1 MVGLVRGV
9 ASIGVALAVTSF
21 TMSARAAPA
30 RVRVDWPSVPGC
42 PGAKSVVARVE
53 REMARA
59 AAVDPVLA
67 WAEIEPPAAPG
78 DPWRVWIRTRTIGGA
93 GERTLEADT
102 CAELA
107 RASALLVA
115 LAAIRTTAP
124 ARSDE
129 IAEVVPSPA
138 WTPEPGGATSS
149 APIGLPPRPQPSGP
163 SEEPS
168 SRFIVSVG
176 TWTAAGLLPSLA
188 WGPTAAGS
196 YELGPWSAR
205 LSLRAAVLRQELLGS
220 LGATFDAIG
229 VGGDLC
235 RAFPLA
241 RAATFTSRVCAGVDL
256 DAIRARG
263 EGGATTNAVRAEAVP
278 FLGLG
283 TAWWPAR
290 PIQLGLDVRAGPS
303 LLQPSFAVVSAAEGL
318 RRLHRPSAMR
328 VEGVLTCGFA
338 F

>member
-42 PGAKSVVARVE
+42 PDAKSVAARVE

-59 AAVDPVLA
+59 AAVDPVVA
-67 WAEIEPPAAPG
+67 RAEIEPPSAAG
-78 DPWRVWIRTRTIGGA
+78 DPWRVWIRTRTSRGA

-129 IAEVVPSPA
+129 IAELVPSPA
-138 WTPEPGGATSS
+138 WTPEPGEDTSS

-168 SRFIVSVG
+168 ARFIVSAG

-188 WGPTAAGS
+188 WGPTVAGS

-205 LSLRAAVLRQELLGS
+205 LSLRAAVPRQELLGS
-220 LGATFDAIG
+220 LGATFDAL
-229 VGGDLC
+229 GGGADLC
-235 RAFPLA
+235 RAFPPG
-241 RAATFTSRVCAGVDL
+241 RSETFTSRVCAGIDL

-263 EGGATTNAVRAEAVP
+263 EGGTTTDAVRAEAVP
-278 FLGLG
+278 FFGLG
-283 TAWWPAR
+283 AAWWPAR
-290 PIQLGLDVRAGPS
+290 PIQLGVDVRGGPS
-303 LLQPSFAVVSAAEGL
+303 LLQPSFVVLSAAEGL
-318 RRLHRPSAMR
+318 RGLHRPSAMR
-328 VEGVLTCGFA
+328 VEGVLACGFV